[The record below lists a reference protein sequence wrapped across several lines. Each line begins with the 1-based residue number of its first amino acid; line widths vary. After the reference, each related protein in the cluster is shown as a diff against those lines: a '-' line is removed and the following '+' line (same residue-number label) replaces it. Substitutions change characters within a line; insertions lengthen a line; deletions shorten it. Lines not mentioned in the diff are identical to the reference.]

1 MKEILSSATTWME
14 LERILLSEIRQMKK
28 DKYHII
34 YLTWNIRK
42 KKKTKTNS
50 QIQRT
55 DCWLPEGKGLKEGEM
70 KEGDQVYGDGWL
82 LDLLI
87 TLYCTPILICNIVY
101 LKFV

>member
-42 KKKTKTNS
+42 KKKNKNKLIDSENRLLVT
-50 QIQRT
+50 RR
-55 DCWLPEGKGLKEGEM
+55 EGVEG
-70 KEGDQVYGDGWL
+70 G
-82 LDLLI
+82 
-87 TLYCTPILICNIVY
+87 
-101 LKFV
+101 

>member
-42 KKKTKTNS
+42 KKKQKQTHRFREQTAGY
-50 QIQRT
+50 Q
-55 DCWLPEGKGLKEGEM
+55 KGRG
-70 KEGDQVYGDGWL
+70 
-82 LDLLI
+82 
-87 TLYCTPILICNIVY
+87 
-101 LKFV
+101 